1 MAHSLH
7 SRIQRY
13 VRSLLRREHSGGW
26 ASPKGTVFIHMEWL
40 GTTKVARVSVAA
52 AGHCVAAYMADSVRY
67 LPRTFDVFRETT
79 VGDLEAK
86 LRKQMRRKDVQWVRF
101 QDRAVVLRY
110 GVAELKRGADA
121 LGLLY
126 PKVTGL
132 RPIAFWLR
140 YGNTTF

>member
-40 GTTKVARVSVAA
+40 GTTRVARVSVAA
-52 AGHCVAAYMADSVRY
+52 AGHCVAEYMANSVRY
-67 LPRTFDVFRETT
+67 LPRTFDVFRDTT

-86 LRKQMRRKDVQWVRF
+86 LRKAVRRKDAQWVRF
-101 QDRAVVLRY
+101 GDRAVLLHH
-110 GVAELKRGADA
+110 GVAELRRGSDVP
-121 LGLLY
+121 GILY
-126 PKVTGL
+126 PEVTGL

-140 YGNTTF
+140 YGNTSF